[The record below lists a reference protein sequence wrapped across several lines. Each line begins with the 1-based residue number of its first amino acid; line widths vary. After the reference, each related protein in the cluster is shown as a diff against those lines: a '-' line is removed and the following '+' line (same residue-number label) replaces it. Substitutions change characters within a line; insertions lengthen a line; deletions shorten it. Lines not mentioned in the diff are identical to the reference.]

1 MKVILLCGEVS
12 DALSIGK
19 EQLGVKCIDR
29 FFDRLVNGIFVIGDD
44 SGDVLEA
51 GNVIKTLLAELFAV
65 RQQVNT
71 FGVLHQ
77 GGGQKSVVFVPG
89 GDSVLRHGGTAD
101 KRLIQAERL
110 ELCQRHTAVDGM
122 RFRVYGAAEE
132 NDVTG
137 EVAAGDLA
145 DEDCG
150 DRD

>member
-1 MKVILLCGEVS
+1 MIK
-12 DALSIGK
+12 AL
-19 EQLGVKCIDR
+19 
-29 FFDRLVNGIFVIGDD
+29 F
-44 SGDVLEA
+44 
-51 GNVIKTLLAELFAV
+51 AELFAV

-89 GDSVLRHGGTAD
+89 GDPVLRHGGTAD
-101 KRLIQAERL
+101 KRLIQAEGL

-132 NDVTG
+132 NDVPG

-145 DEDCG
+145 DEDCS